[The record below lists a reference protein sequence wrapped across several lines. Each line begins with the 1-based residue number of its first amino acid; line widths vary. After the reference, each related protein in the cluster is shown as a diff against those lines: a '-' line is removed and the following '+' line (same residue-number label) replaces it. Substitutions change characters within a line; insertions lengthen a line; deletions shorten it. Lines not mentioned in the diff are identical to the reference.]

1 VLFLSLS
8 CLSGNDITVLTMSME
23 EIGICGIGDG
33 R

>member
-1 VLFLSLS
+1 MLFLSS
-8 CLSGNDITVLTMSME
+8 SRLSGNDIRALTMAME